1 MRTRKGRCLTC
12 LVSVVLVLGY
22 GLIPL
27 RTPIG
32 QLSGPMSVNAACN
45 LHKVYSDA
53 NKGGYVGSFCVD
65 DPDLRDNQATQ
76 FGWCAF
82 LDSSWNDCISSVEAQ
97 LSGSTQICLW
107 EHVNYAGSGLKI
119 NPGSSGWWNMPA
131 WLNDKI
137 SSIEIANTDCFAA
150 GNQS

>member
-1 MRTRKGRCLTC
+1 MHTKRRFLTY
-12 LVSVVLVLGY
+12 LVSVALVVGQFFV
-22 GLIPL
+22 PV

-32 QLSGPMSVNAACN
+32 QLGGPRDVRAACN
-45 LHKVYSDA
+45 VHKVYSDA
-53 NKGGYVGSFCVD
+53 NKSGYVGSFCVD
-65 DPDLRDNQATQ
+65 DPDLRNNQATP

-107 EHVNYAGSGLKI
+107 EHVDYGGSGLKI
-119 NPGSSGWWNMPA
+119 NPGSNGWWNMPS

-137 SSIEIANTDCFAA
+137 SSIEIANSDCFPA